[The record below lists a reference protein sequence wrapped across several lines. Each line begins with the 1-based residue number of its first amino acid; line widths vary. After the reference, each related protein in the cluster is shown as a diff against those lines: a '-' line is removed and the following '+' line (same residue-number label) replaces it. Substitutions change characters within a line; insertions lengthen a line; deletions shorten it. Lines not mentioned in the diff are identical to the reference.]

1 MPLNQ
6 LSEQDLKEDVQNAN
20 NPNDELKTEVTV
32 YTSFPAMIDIF
43 ACWLKQKCPY
53 TQMRADLHD
62 KLKRIE
68 NVDTVVNLSV
78 VVMVL
83 VAMVQ
88 SSLCYDA
95 ALRIGR

>member
-20 NPNDELKTEVTV
+20 NPNDELKTE
-32 YTSFPAMIDIF
+32 
-43 ACWLKQKCPY
+43 KQKCPY